1 MTLDR
6 TDAHR
11 RDLEH
16 PLREYRARF
25 VEADADLVYLDG
37 NSLGR
42 LTHAARER
50 VAQVV
55 EQEWGERLIRSWG
68 DGWFDA
74 PLRLG
79 DLLAPL
85 IGAAPG
91 QVAFADS
98 TSVNLYKLA
107 LAALEH
113 RAPRGTIVT
122 DTLNFPSDVYVLDGA
137 VRQRA
142 SARLVVV
149 PTDHDQ
155 VHADEDALLD
165 AIDDDTALV
174 TLSHVAFKSGY
185 RYDAAR
191 ITAAA
196 HERGALVL
204 WDLSHSVG
212 AVEVALDAWG
222 ADLAIGCGYKYLNG
236 GPGAP
241 AFLYV
246 REGLQS
252 QLVPPIQGWFGQRD
266 PFAFELRYEP
276 ADGIR
281 RFVAGTPPVVSLL
294 ALEPGIELLRE
305 AGMATVEATA
315 RDLGAY
321 LIDLVDHRLAPLGFR
336 VASPR
341 DPVRR
346 GSHVSVAHDDAYRI
360 SRALT
365 AANVIPDFRAPD
377 SIRLGIA
384 PLYVGYEDLW
394 TAVERLAAVVE
405 NGAHLDVPTE
415 RSVVT

>member
-6 TDAHR
+6 TDARR
-11 RDLEH
+11 RDLAH

-25 VEADADLVYLDG
+25 VAADADLVYLDG

-137 VRQRA
+137 VRQR
-142 SARLVVV
+142 SGARLVVV

-252 QLVPPIQGWFGQRD
+252 RLVPPIQGWFGQRD

-281 RFVAGTPPVVSLL
+281 RFVAGTPPVLSLL

-315 RDLGAY
+315 RDLGTY

-341 DPVRR
+341 DPARR

-384 PLYVGYEDLW
+384 PLYVGFEDLW
-394 TAVERLAAVVE
+394 IAVERLAAVVE
-405 NGAHLDVPTE
+405 RGAHLDVPAE